1 MVRTVLSVETGAEL
15 VAGEPLDTTNT
26 FCLAACW
33 ALARAAISSSCKG
46 TGVSACNIRRSTLG
60 TGGTWTDSAYL
71 VVARVVSLDVF

>member
-1 MVRTVLSVETGAEL
+1 MVRTVLSVDTGAEL

-46 TGVSACNIRRSTLG
+46 TGVRACNIKGYKHWGPSG
-60 TGGTWTDSAYL
+60 CNSPYL
-71 VVARVVSLDVF
+71 AVTRVISLDVF

>member
-1 MVRTVLSVETGAEL
+1 MVRTVLSVEPGAEL

-46 TGVSACNIRRSTLG
+46 TGVRACNMKGLIN
-60 TGGTWTDSAYL
+60 TGDYPEVSSPYL
-71 VVARVVSLDVF
+71 TVARMISLDVF